1 MVWVRVRVMVMMM
14 MMPHSLLRS
23 LFVLKVEG

>member
-1 MVWVRVRVMVMMM
+1 MVWVRVRVMVMMIL
-14 MMPHSLLRS
+14 MPHSLLRS

>member
-1 MVWVRVRVMVMMM
+1 MVWVRVRAMVMMIL
-14 MMPHSLLRS
+14 MPHSLLRS